1 VPINWP
7 SKWAGTRVMAERS
20 KSLNELRAQIAK
32 AWRLAS
38 IADPTTATRLKEY
51 ADDLEKAA
59 RDAERDPPGE

>member
-1 VPINWP
+1 
-7 SKWAGTRVMAERS
+7 MAERS